1 LYFLEIGISRELMA
15 HSASIICEGLNIS
28 MLNLAVRAHIG
39 YANLKA
45 RVSAL
50 ASDPRGVT
58 ALEYS
63 LIAGVTVVAIG
74 TALVAGGILTSINT
88 IWTAVKTDLAAVA
101 TPA

>member
-1 LYFLEIGISRELMA
+1 LNFLEIGISKELMA
-15 HSASIICEGLNIS
+15 HPVSIICEEVNVF

-50 ASDPRGVT
+50 GSDTRGVT

-74 TALVAGGILTSINT
+74 TALVGTGILASINT
-88 IWTAVKTDLAAVA
+88 IWGAIKTDLATVA
-101 TPA
+101 G